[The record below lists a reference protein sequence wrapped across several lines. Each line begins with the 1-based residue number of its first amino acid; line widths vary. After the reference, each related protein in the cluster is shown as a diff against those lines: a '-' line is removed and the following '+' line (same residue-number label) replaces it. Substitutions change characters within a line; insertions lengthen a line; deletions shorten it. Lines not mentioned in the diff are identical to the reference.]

1 MSFYGFMAFDP
12 YLSFAEGERGFRE
25 KIFLRADGTP
35 TATWYD
41 VRHDGKG
48 YLSSLWRIGRDAYA
62 TITER
67 EGWQPSRAY
76 FKEAA
81 AHIRELEKDFA
92 PQVQR
97 LIDDGQL
104 TLFEDRDSPAVTDL
118 ARTLEDAPDG
128 WLLEVFMR
136 IVRPSVVSGHIAE
149 DDLPD
154 FELLLLIVA
163 ILYLDYYIIAENLDA
178 ADLDVFS
185 ELVQVNIA
193 SAKLYRETVNTVNEA
208 VSALGRRSAKARH
221 APTNQQKAAALAAW
235 DAHGAN
241 VSSMAAFARTRHKEF
256 GVTER
261 TLYEWVR
268 DHRKT
273 NA

>member
-1 MSFYGFMAFDP
+1 MSFDGFMAFDP

-25 KIFLRADGTP
+25 RVFLQTDSTP
-35 TATWYD
+35 TETWHGKE
-41 VRHDGKG
+41 RDGKG

-62 TITER
+62 TIAER
-67 EGWQPSRAY
+67 AGEQPTRAY

-81 AHIRELEKDFA
+81 AYIRELEKEFA
-92 PQVQR
+92 PAVQQ
-97 LIDDGQL
+97 LIDDGRL
-104 TLFEDRDSPAVTDL
+104 TLLEDRDSPAVTDL
-118 ARTLEDAPDG
+118 QSILEDAPDG

-136 IVRPSVVSGHIAE
+136 VVRPSVVSGHIAA

-163 ILYLDYYIIAENLDA
+163 VLYLDNCIIASQIGRG
-178 ADLDVFS
+178 ADTAF
-185 ELVQVNIA
+185 ELVSVNVA
-193 SAKLYRETVNTVNEA
+193 SAKLYRETIEAAKDA

-221 APTNQQKAAALAAW
+221 SPTNQQKAAALAAW

-241 VSSMAAFARTRHKEF
+241 VSSMAAFARARHKEF

-261 TLYEWVR
+261 TLYDWVR
-268 DHRKT
+268 GHRKA